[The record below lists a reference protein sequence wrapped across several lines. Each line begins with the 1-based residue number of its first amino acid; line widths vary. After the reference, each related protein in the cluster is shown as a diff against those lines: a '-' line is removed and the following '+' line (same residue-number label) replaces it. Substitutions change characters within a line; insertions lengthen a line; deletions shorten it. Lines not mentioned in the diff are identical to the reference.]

1 MYQGISADRLSSDP
15 EPVKRSGMFFSCR
28 IHSLDA
34 KTFYLCNVT
43 NFRKLIFFAV
53 LAIVRNG
60 MAAPPDTNI
69 DSLIEYA
76 AAQSRKGNFEE
87 VVAAAGRLRALGRMG
102 DDKARLYGLIYTG
115 HVLAREVNDSVK
127 LYYGRA
133 RDLALAAKDYR
144 ALTAIDN
151 ALAIY
156 TSEMEMNY
164 LGGLSYFMEALKY
177 AELSPDKQAY
187 PVVLNNIA
195 MAHYLR
201 NDPNGLKYSLQ
212 VVDIGTANGDPLL
225 LYSGSF
231 VTAYMYYLQG
241 DPATALRYIETALAV
256 GGNYIEYAEAYSLYA
271 NILAG
276 LGRKSEAER
285 YYKRAVAHV
294 GSEKSNTL
302 AYLNYGSYLMA
313 NGSVDRA
320 TSVLEKGLEFVNK
333 RNNAFYRYQLYE
345 KLSEAYELAG
355 RPQRALD
362 YYKKYH
368 AEFDSI
374 FNIGRERAIN
384 ELRVQYESEKQ
395 EKELRGK
402 ELDLLRERQKLNITI
417 FTVAVLVGLL
427 AALFIAY
434 RRKNQRY
441 RQIVRQQHELI
452 QKEKTIKELYSQS
465 EGGRKYT
472 VSSLSDE
479 KGQALFSEFEKLMR
493 TEKIYRRSDITVD
506 KIADRLET
514 NRTYLSRAI
523 NENSGMSFSQYI
535 NSCRIDEAR
544 HILSETDND
553 IQIKALAYELGFAT
567 PETFSATFK
576 RSIGML
582 PTKFRKEMRRMYNDA
597 QETN

>member
-1 MYQGISADRLSSDP
+1 M
-15 EPVKRSGMFFSCR
+15 
-28 IHSLDA
+28 
-34 KTFYLCNVT
+34 
-43 NFRKLIFFAV
+43 
-53 LAIVRNG
+53 
-60 MAAPPDTNI
+60 
-69 DSLIEYA
+69 
-76 AAQSRKGNFEE
+76 
-87 VVAAAGRLRALGRMG
+87 
-102 DDKARLYGLIYTG
+102 
-115 HVLAREVNDSVK
+115 
-127 LYYGRA
+127 
-133 RDLALAAKDYR
+133 
-144 ALTAIDN
+144 
-151 ALAIY
+151 
-156 TSEMEMNY
+156 
-164 LGGLSYFMEALKY
+164 
-177 AELSPDKQAY
+177 
-187 PVVLNNIA
+187 
-195 MAHYLR
+195 
-201 NDPNGLKYSLQ
+201 
-212 VVDIGTANGDPLL
+212 
-225 LYSGSF
+225 
-231 VTAYMYYLQG
+231 
-241 DPATALRYIETALAV
+241 
-256 GGNYIEYAEAYSLYA
+256 
-271 NILAG
+271 
-276 LGRKSEAER
+276 
-285 YYKRAVAHV
+285 
-294 GSEKSNTL
+294 
-302 AYLNYGSYLMA
+302 
-313 NGSVDRA
+313 
-320 TSVLEKGLEFVNK
+320 
-333 RNNAFYRYQLYE
+333 
-345 KLSEAYELAG
+345 
-355 RPQRALD
+355 
-362 YYKKYH
+362 
-368 AEFDSI
+368 
-374 FNIGRERAIN
+374 
-384 ELRVQYESEKQ
+384 QYESEKQ

-567 PETFSATFK
+567 PEIFSATFK

>member
-1 MYQGISADRLSSDP
+1 MCGGARRFRRRKIAIPLETDIDVSRDFGGQTF
-15 EPVKRSGMFFSCR
+15 VRSRTGQAERNVFSCR

-302 AYLNYGSYLMA
+302 AYLNYGSYLMGERFGRSGHV
-313 NGSVDRA
+313 GSG
-320 TSVLEKGLEFVNK
+320 KGA
-333 RNNAFYRYQLYE
+333 R
-345 KLSEAYELAG
+345 
-355 RPQRALD
+355 
-362 YYKKYH
+362 
-368 AEFDSI
+368 I
-374 FNIGRERAIN
+374 
-384 ELRVQYESEKQ
+384 
-395 EKELRGK
+395 
-402 ELDLLRERQKLNITI
+402 
-417 FTVAVLVGLL
+417 
-427 AALFIAY
+427 
-434 RRKNQRY
+434 
-441 RQIVRQQHELI
+441 RQQAQQCVLPLPALR
-452 QKEKTIKELYSQS
+452 KAV
-465 EGGRKYT
+465 GGIRIG
-472 VSSLSDE
+472 
-479 KGQALFSEFEKLMR
+479 GQAAESP
-493 TEKIYRRSDITVD
+493 
-506 KIADRLET
+506 RL
-514 NRTYLSRAI
+514 L
-523 NENSGMSFSQYI
+523 
-535 NSCRIDEAR
+535 
-544 HILSETDND
+544 
-553 IQIKALAYELGFAT
+553 
-567 PETFSATFK
+567 
-576 RSIGML
+576 
-582 PTKFRKEMRRMYNDA
+582 
-597 QETN
+597 

>member
-1 MYQGISADRLSSDP
+1 M
-15 EPVKRSGMFFSCR
+15 
-28 IHSLDA
+28 
-34 KTFYLCNVT
+34 
-43 NFRKLIFFAV
+43 NFRKLIFLLTLPLV
-53 LAIVRNG
+53 CTG
-60 MAAPPDTNI
+60 MSEQPDTEI
-69 DSLIEYA
+69 DSLIGYA
-76 AAQSRKGNFEE
+76 SVESRKGNFKE
-87 VVAAAGRLRALGRMG
+87 VAAVADRLRALGRNRNA
-102 DDKARLYGLIYTG
+102 KAELYGLIYTG

-127 LYYGRA
+127 IYYDKA
-133 RDLALAAKDYR
+133 RDLAIATKDYR
-144 ALTAIDN
+144 ALAAINN
-151 ALAIY
+151 ARAIY

-164 LGGLSYFMEALKY
+164 LGGLSYFMEALKF

-201 NDPNGLKYSLQ
+201 NDPNGLKYSLE
-212 VVDIGTANGDPLL
+212 VVDIGTENDDPLL

-276 LGRKSEAER
+276 FGRRSEAER
-285 YYKRAVAHV
+285 YYKRALAHV

-302 AYLNYGSYLMA
+302 AYLNYGNYLMA
-313 NGSVDRA
+313 NGLPDRA
-320 TSVLEKGLEFVNK
+320 MSVLEKGLEFVNK

-345 KLSEAYELAG
+345 KLSKAYELAG
-355 RPQRALD
+355 KPQAALD

-368 AEFDSI
+368 SEFDSI

-402 ELDLLRERQKLNITI
+402 ELDLLREKQKLDITI
-417 FTVAVLVGLL
+417 LTVAILVGLL

-452 QKEKTIKELYSQS
+452 QKEKTITELYDRS
-465 EGGRKYT
+465 EEGKKYT
-472 VSSLSDE
+472 FSSLSDE
-479 KGQALFSEFEKLMR
+479 KGLTLFSKFEKLMR
-493 TEKIYRRSDITVD
+493 TEKIYRECDITVD
-506 KIADRLET
+506 KIADRLGT
-514 NRTYLSRAI
+514 NRSYLSRAI

-544 HILSETDND
+544 HILSENDND
-553 IQIKALAYELGFAT
+553 IQIKVLAYELGFGT
-567 PETFSATFK
+567 PETFSSTFK
-576 RSIGML
+576 KAIGML
-582 PTKFRKEMRRMYNDA
+582 PTKFRKEMRRMYDDVHK
-597 QETN
+597 TD

>member
-1 MYQGISADRLSSDP
+1 MI
-15 EPVKRSGMFFSCR
+15 
-28 IHSLDA
+28 
-34 KTFYLCNVT
+34 
-43 NFRKLIFFAV
+43 KLRDLILFLL
-53 LAIVRNG
+53 LAIACTG
-60 MAAPPDTNI
+60 MAAPSGVTT
-69 DSLIEYA
+69 DSLIAYA
-76 AAQSRKGNFEE
+76 AAESRKGNFGE
-87 VVAAAGRLRALGRMG
+87 VAAVAGRLRALGRKG
-102 DDKARLYGLIYTG
+102 DERADLYGLIYTG

-127 LYYGRA
+127 YYYGRA
-133 RDLALAAKDYR
+133 RDLALAAEDYR
-144 ALTAIDN
+144 ALTTIDN

-177 AELSPDKQAY
+177 AELSPDEQSY
-187 PVVLNNIA
+187 PIVLNNIA

-201 NDPNGLKYSLQ
+201 NDPNGLKYSLE
-212 VVDIGTANGDPLL
+212 VVDIGTASGDPLL

-241 DPATALRYIETALAV
+241 DLEKALRYLETALAV

-276 LGRKSEAER
+276 LGRKSEAET
-285 YYKRAVAHV
+285 YHKRAVAHV
-294 GSEKSNTL
+294 GSENSNTL
-302 AYLNYGSYLMA
+302 AYLNYGSYLME
-313 NGSVDRA
+313 NGSADRA
-320 TSVLEKGLEFVNK
+320 ADVMERGLEFVDR

-355 RPQRALD
+355 RPKAALD

-402 ELDLLRERQKLNITI
+402 ELDLLRERQKLNIAI
-417 FTVAVLVGLL
+417 FAVVFLSGLLAVLV
-427 AALFIAY
+427 IAY
-434 RRKNQRY
+434 RRKNQYY
-441 RQIVRQQHELI
+441 RQIVRQQHDLI
-452 QKEKTIKELYSQS
+452 QKEKVIGELYVQT
-465 EGGRKYT
+465 EGERRYA

-479 KGQALFSEFEKLMR
+479 KGQALFSKFERLMR
-493 TEKIYRRSDITVD
+493 TEKCYRESDITVN
-506 KIADRLET
+506 KIADLLGT

-523 NENSGMSFSQYI
+523 NENSGMSFSQYV

-544 HILSETDND
+544 HILSDSDND
-553 IQIKALAYELGFAT
+553 VQIKALAYELGFAT
-567 PETFSATFK
+567 PETFSSTFK
-576 RSIGML
+576 KAIGML
-582 PTKFRKEMRRMYNDA
+582 PTTFRKEMRRMYSGT
-597 QETN
+597 QEAD

>member
-1 MYQGISADRLSSDP
+1 M
-15 EPVKRSGMFFSCR
+15 
-28 IHSLDA
+28 
-34 KTFYLCNVT
+34 
-43 NFRKLIFFAV
+43 NFRKLIFLLTLPLV
-53 LAIVRNG
+53 CTG
-60 MAAPPDTNI
+60 MSEQPDTEI
-69 DSLIEYA
+69 DSLIGYA
-76 AAQSRKGNFEE
+76 SSESRKGNFKE
-87 VVAAAGRLRALGRMG
+87 VAAIADRLRALGRNRNA
-102 DDKARLYGLIYTG
+102 KAELYGLIYTG

-127 LYYGRA
+127 LYYDKA
-133 RDLALAAKDYR
+133 RDLANATEDYR
-144 ALTAIDN
+144 ALAAINN

-201 NDPNGLKYSLQ
+201 NDPNGLTYSLE
-212 VVDIGTANGDPLL
+212 VVDIGTENDDPLL

-241 DPATALRYIETALAV
+241 DPATALRYIEAALAV

-276 LGRKSEAER
+276 LDRRDEAER
-285 YYKRAVAHV
+285 YYKRALAHV

-302 AYLNYGSYLMA
+302 AYLNYGNYLME
-313 NGSVDRA
+313 NGSPDRA
-320 TSVLEKGLEFVNK
+320 MSVLEKGLEFVNK

-345 KLSEAYELAG
+345 KLSKAYELAG
-355 RPQRALD
+355 RPQTALD
-362 YYKKYH
+362 YYKQYH
-368 AEFDSI
+368 SEFDSI

-402 ELDLLRERQKLNITI
+402 ELDLLREKQKLDITI
-417 FTVAVLVGLL
+417 LTVAILVGLL

-452 QKEKTIKELYSQS
+452 QKEKTIKELYGRS
-465 EGGRKYT
+465 EEGKKYT

-479 KGQALFSEFEKLMR
+479 KGLALFSKFEKLMR
-493 TEKIYRRSDITVD
+493 TEKIYRECDITVD
-506 KIADRLET
+506 KIADRLGT
-514 NRTYLSRAI
+514 NRSYLSRAI

-544 HILSETDND
+544 HILSEADND

-567 PETFSATFK
+567 PETFSSTFK
-576 RSIGML
+576 RAIGML

-597 QETN
+597 QETD